1 MNQTEQ
7 KRKEQRRDDVDKV
20 LISPKRPFLSTRF
33 SQLLGVIGIVN
44 IAGALPEE
52 RTKRKRQE
60 RQERERERE
69 REIKNK
75 RRHTNKTTQER
86 SKKTKDRNKK

>member
-7 KRKEQRRDDVDKV
+7 KRKEQRRDDVDMV
-20 LISPKRPFLSTRF
+20 LVSPKRPFLSTRF

-69 REIKNK
+69 IKNK